1 MISLQ
6 YHIHN
11 IQEVHVDTVTERLA
25 RRINGYAALM
35 IQILL
40 IVLVVFVLI
49 AMIATENPG
58 ILVLFLPLVI
68 LMVLFLS
75 GFFVVQPNEARVLVL
90 FGKYIGSV
98 RESGF
103 WWANPFA
110 VKKHVSLRIRN
121 FNSDKIKV
129 NDLHGNPIEIA
140 AVIVWRVVDSARAL
154 FDVQSFEEFVG
165 IQSETAIR
173 ALASEYPYDAQDE
186 DRSSLRGSP
195 QEIAENLKRQ
205 VQSRLEVA
213 GVEVTESRISHLAYA
228 QEIAQAMLRR
238 QQAQAIVAARQKIVE
253 GAVGMVDQ
261 ALRALSE
268 QKIIELDQ
276 DKKATMVNNLMVALV
291 SDREAQPVI
300 NTGTLY
306 Q

>member
-1 MISLQ
+1 MQ
-6 YHIHN
+6 
-11 IQEVHVDTVTERLA
+11 TVTEKKA
-25 RRINGYAALM
+25 RRINGYAALLFL
-35 IQILL
+35 IILIL
-40 IVLVVFVLI
+40 AEIGIVLEMVMEEDVSLILPAVLLFI
-49 AMIATENPG
+49 TI
-58 ILVLFLPLVI
+58 VLF
-68 LMVLFLS
+68 MS

-98 RESGF
+98 RDSGF
-103 WWANPFA
+103 WCANPFA
-110 VKKHVSLRIRN
+110 VKRHVSLRIRN
-121 FNSDKIKV
+121 FNSEKIKV

-140 AVIVWRVVDSARAL
+140 AVVVWRVVDSARAL
-154 FDVQSFEEFVG
+154 FDVEHYEQFVA

-186 DRSSLRGSP
+186 VRSSLRGNP
-195 QEIAENLKRQ
+195 QEIAENLRAQ
-205 VQSRLEVA
+205 LQSRLEIA
-213 GVEVTESRISHLAYA
+213 GVEVTESRLSHLAYA

-253 GAVGMVDQ
+253 GAVGMVES
-261 ALRALSE
+261 ALRMLSE
-268 QKIIELDQ
+268 QKIIELDEE
-276 DKKATMVNNLMVALV
+276 KKAVMVNNLMVALV

>member
-1 MISLQ
+1 MQ
-6 YHIHN
+6 
-11 IQEVHVDTVTERLA
+11 TVTETRA
-25 RRINGYAALM
+25 RAMNGYIALAVQIALFVFAILMLIEM
-35 IQILL
+35 IASEEPRFLFYFVPLL
-40 IVLVVFVLI
+40 IVTLVF
-49 AMIATENPG
+49 MG
-58 ILVLFLPLVI
+58 
-68 LMVLFLS
+68 

-90 FGKYIGSV
+90 FGRYIGSV
-98 RESGF
+98 RSDGF

-110 VKKHVSLRIRN
+110 TKRHVSLRIRN
-121 FNSDKIKV
+121 FNSERIKV

-140 AVIVWRVVDSARAL
+140 AVVVWRVTDSARAL
-154 FDVQSFEEFVG
+154 FDVEHYEGFVA

-186 DRSSLRGSP
+186 ERSSLRGNP
-195 QEIAENLKRQ
+195 QEIAEALQKQ

-213 GVEVTESRISHLAYA
+213 GVVVNESRISHLAYA

-238 QQAQAIVAARQKIVE
+238 QQAQAIVAARAKIVE
-253 GAVGMVDQ
+253 GAVGMVQ
-261 ALRALSE
+261 AALRALSE
-268 QKIIELDQ
+268 QKIIELDE
-276 DKKATMVNNLMVALV
+276 DRKATMVNNLMVALV